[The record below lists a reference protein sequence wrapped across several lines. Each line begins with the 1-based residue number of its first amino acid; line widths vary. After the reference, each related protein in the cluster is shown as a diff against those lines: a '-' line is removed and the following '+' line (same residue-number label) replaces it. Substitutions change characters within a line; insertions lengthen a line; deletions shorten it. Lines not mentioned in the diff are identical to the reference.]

1 MKRFILLLNH
11 DDISLSGYLQHC
23 LDRGEQFVKASSNIF
38 TFTKKPKTNEWIAAV
53 TYVSE
58 DPDLKMKFQM
68 EDYSALMKKKGW
80 KVLHIGSPE
89 DIFDSKRHVFLQTD
103 DPDIPFPKTDP
114 ETAKKA
120 NKRERR
126 SLVRCFVMLLLLLG
140 FAILFLSHDPDVFL
154 SSNHILFPCGAAII
168 FWFISLI
175 YAIRGTVTVSQKKQ
189 CADGFRNFLLVDKAV
204 LFCMLAVSGL
214 VISMIIDLFQYPDTG
229 RLVVND
235 EQRFTVYADQVPL
248 KLEDLE
254 IPAAG
259 KFRSSRLTERSG
271 LLMTSLVGSDQSFS
285 DPAGVEDLSLLSYA
299 VYKSGWAPG
308 LGWVRERKGLQKL
321 PLSEELAAKWHSEEV
336 HTDGSHRIA
345 AAYPGKL
352 LTLSVST
359 EISKVDA
366 DKVLEILLPE
376 VLENTGKQ

>member
-23 LDRGEQFVKASSNIF
+23 MDRGEQFVKASSNIF
-38 TFTKKPKTNEWIAAV
+38 TFTKKPKSNERIAAV

-89 DIFDSKRHVFLQTD
+89 DIFDSKRHVFLQTE

-140 FAILFLSHDPDVFL
+140 FGILFLSHDPDVFL

-189 CADGFRNFLLVDKAV
+189 CANGFRNFLLVDKAV
-204 LFCMLAVSGL
+204 LFCMLAVTGL

-229 RLVVND
+229 RLIVND

-254 IPAAG
+254 IPAVG
-259 KFRSSRLTERSG
+259 KFRSSRLTKRSG
-271 LLMTSLVGSDQSFS
+271 LVMTSLVGSDQSFS
-285 DPAGVEDLSLLSYA
+285 DPTGVEDLSLLSYA
-299 VYKSGWAPG
+299 VYQSEWAAG
-308 LGWVRERKGLQKL
+308 LGWVKERKGLQKL
-321 PLSEELAAKWHSEEV
+321 PFSDELATKWHADEV
-336 HTDGSHRIA
+336 HTDGSHRMA
-345 AAYPGKL
+345 VSYPGKL
-352 LTLSVST
+352 LILSVST
-359 EISKVDA
+359 AIEDA
-366 DKVLEILLPE
+366 DPEIVLGKLLPE
-376 VLENTGKQ
+376 ILQNNGNS